1 MEGMQIKNSAT
12 ATEGKGQI
20 LARNAGEKHS
30 QGISARVEKTELQSG
45 AFFSQAA
52 EENPL
57 LIFPDRHSLKG

>member
-20 LARNAGEKHS
+20 LARNAGEKPS

-45 AFFSQAA
+45 AFFLPGSRGESPINIPRQA
-52 EENPL
+52 
-57 LIFPDRHSLKG
+57 